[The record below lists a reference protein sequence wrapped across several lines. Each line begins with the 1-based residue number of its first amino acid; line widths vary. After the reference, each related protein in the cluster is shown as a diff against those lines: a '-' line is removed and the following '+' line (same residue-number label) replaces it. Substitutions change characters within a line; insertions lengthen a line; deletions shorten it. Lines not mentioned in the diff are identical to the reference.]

1 MHSPEVVAFTI
12 RRPWPKREKHFDG
25 RRRWSWRP
33 PCFTVAGYEWHFPEL
48 ITVWH
53 NEPGGHDSLSVC
65 GHQSHWQ
72 WHVHHWS
79 IQIHPLQVWRR
90 RLLTRCEWCGGRS
103 TKGDSVNHSHTW
115 DGVRSPWWRG
125 ERGLYH
131 GDCSTVWS
139 AHQQCLCDTPVLDHS
154 DYGHCAVCGKYRGWR
169 QTPTIPDRYLASLP
183 EGSRIPADKR
193 DWLRAE
199 WAKLRAEHELDEDR

>member
-1 MHSPEVVAFTI
+1 MHSPEVVAFNI
-12 RRPWPKREKHFDG
+12 RRPWPKRDKTFD
-25 RRRWSWRP
+25 RRRQWSWRP
-33 PCFTVAGYEWHFPEL
+33 PYFTFAGREWRFPEL

-53 NEPGGHDSLSVC
+53 NEPGGHDALSVC
-65 GHQSHWQ
+65 GRQSHWQ

-115 DGVRSPWWRG
+115 DGVHSPWWRG

-131 GDCSTVWS
+131 ADCSSVWA
-139 AHQQCLCDTPVLDHS
+139 AHRMCLCDDPLLDHS
-154 DYGHCAVCGKYRGWR
+154 NYGQCALCSKYRAWR
-169 QTPTIPDRYLASLP
+169 HIPTIPDRYLAALP
-183 EGSRIPADKR
+183 EGSRIPAEKR
-193 DWLRAE
+193 DWLKAE
-199 WAKLRAEHELDEDR
+199 WAKLRAECELDGDR